1 MRQFSLVH
9 LNRKSTDVTAA
20 ASREPVALT
29 HHRTPRY
36 VIMSIED
43 YQALNARAA
52 DTRHVYTAE
61 NTPDDVAAWL
71 LPALDRFADGED
83 VSNG

>member
-1 MRQFSLVH
+1 MREFSLVH

-36 VIMSIED
+36 VLMSYED
-43 YQALNARAA
+43 FQRMNSRVPETRRA
-52 DTRHVYTAE
+52 YTAE
-61 NTPDDVAAWL
+61 NTPEEVAAWL
-71 LPALDRFADGED
+71 LPALDRFAAGEEAE
-83 VSNG
+83 NG